1 MKQVFIQKGEA
12 VVEEVGQPLLSD
24 QAVLVRVHYS
34 FISAGTEG
42 ASLKCTSESLLKRV
56 MKNPAKAAAK
66 LVGSVAMN
74 GVKGTMALVKGRQI
88 GPLSPIGYSC
98 AGQAIAVGDA
108 IKRVRV
114 GDYVACA
121 GAGLANHSDVVAVPE
136 NLTTVVQSKEH
147 LRGASVTTIGSIALQ
162 GVRRADLRLGETVC
176 VVGLGLIGQITVQ
189 LLKAAGCRV
198 IGTDIAPDRLE
209 LAKELGADIVFD
221 PTKVALK
228 KEVDFLTNHHGV
240 DATIITAAAST
251 GDLIQ
256 HATEMTRRKGKIV
269 LVGDVAIDFD
279 RNPLYAKEID
289 FLISCSYGPGRY
301 DPAYEQEGN
310 DYPYAYVR
318 WTENRN
324 MQLVVQMIE
333 RGELLVD
340 PLIGR
345 EFSVDE
351 APEAYKALKGRT
363 YLGMVMNYKADDRLI
378 EPAQRADTVED
389 GECAPYVTPEKK
401 LGLGVVG
408 AGGFA
413 QVKLLPILKEMPVVE
428 FRAVVDAVESTAI
441 NVARQYKAPLSG
453 VSHKDIINNMSVNAV
468 VIATPHDGHARQA
481 IDFLRAGKAVF
492 VEKPAGVS
500 ASDYALLERTLK
512 QDGVMYS
519 VDFNRSWAPYVQ
531 AIEKEV
537 AKRSAPLVVHYRMNA
552 GYIPMTHWVQ
562 QPKQGGRII
571 GEGCHI
577 LELFCFLTG
586 ATPVSIS
593 VEAIRSD
600 REDLLPNDNASIQV
614 RFSDGSCCT
623 LLYTALGDKSLPKE
637 RMEVFFDGKSIVLD
651 DFRELKGFGLPA
663 SFNAKTVSPD
673 KGHAALLKAFVESAT
688 TPDAQP
694 PIPYE
699 RILAATKLS
708 LIADELARQGG
719 GTQLFD
725 GWPII
730 GSVMPETVTVEQ

>member
-12 VVEEVGQPLLSD
+12 VVEEVGQPLLSE

-42 ASLKCTSESLLKRV
+42 ASLKCASESLLKRA
-56 MKNPAKAAAK
+56 MKKPAFYTSK
-66 LVGSVAMN
+66 LVESLQDN
-74 GVKGTMALVKGRQI
+74 GLNGTVALVMGHKI
-88 GPLSPIGYSC
+88 GALSPIGYSC
-98 AGQAIAVGDA
+98 AGQVIAVGDA

-121 GAGLANHSDVVAVPE
+121 GAGVANHADIVAVPE
-136 NLTTVVQSKEH
+136 KLTTVVQKKEH
-147 LRGASVTTIGSIALQ
+147 LRSASVTTIGSIALQ
-162 GVRRADLRLGETVC
+162 GVRRADVRLGETVC

-189 LLKAAGCRV
+189 LLKRSGCRV

-209 LAKELGADIVFD
+209 LAKQLGADIVFD
-221 PTKVALK
+221 PTQAALK

-240 DATIITAAAST
+240 DTTIITAAAST

-256 HATEMTRRKGKIV
+256 QATELTRQKGKIV
-269 LVGDVAIDFD
+269 LVGDVAIDFE
-279 RNPLYAKEID
+279 RNPLYVKEID

-301 DPAYEQEGN
+301 DPAYEREGN
-310 DYPYAYVR
+310 DYPYSYVR

-324 MQLVVQMIE
+324 MQLIVQMIE
-333 RGELLVD
+333 RGELSIE

-345 EFSVDE
+345 EFSVDD
-351 APEAYKALKGRT
+351 APEAYKALKDRT
-363 YLGMVMNYKADDRLI
+363 YLGMVMNYRADDRLI
-378 EPAQRADTVED
+378 EPAQRVGTVGD
-389 GECAPYVTPEKK
+389 GEHKPYVAPKEK
-401 LGLGVVG
+401 LGLGIVG

-413 QVKLLPILKEMPVVE
+413 KVKLLPLLKKLPAVE
-428 FRAVVDAVESTAI
+428 FQAVIDATESTAI
-441 NVARQYKAPLSG
+441 SVARQYKAPVSG
-453 VSHKDIINNMSVNAV
+453 VSHQEIVNNTSIDAV
-468 VIATPHDGHARQA
+468 VIATPHEGHARQA
-481 IDFLRAGKAVF
+481 VDFLQAGKAVF

-500 ASDYALLERTLK
+500 ATDYALLEKTLK
-512 QDGVMYS
+512 HDGVMYC
-519 VDFNRSWAPYVQ
+519 VDFNRSWAPYMQ
-531 AIEKEV
+531 SV
-537 AKRSAPLVVHYRMNA
+537 AAAVSQRSAPLVIHYRMNA

-562 QPKQGGRII
+562 QPQNGGRII

-586 ATPVSIS
+586 AKPVSIS

-614 RFSDGSCCT
+614 RFSDGSCCS

-651 DFRELKGFGLPA
+651 DYRELKGFGMPS
-663 SFNAKTVSPD
+663 SFNTKTMSPD
-673 KGHAALLKAFVESAT
+673 KGHTALLKAFVEAAT

-699 RILAATKLS
+699 RILAVTKLS

-725 GWPII
+725 DWSIVHG
-730 GSVMPETVTVEQ
+730 EQSGTQRAM